1 MYKGGSEFVHVASQG
16 LVFTLNLL
24 CFIHFR
30 SVQNEIC
37 DTVTA
42 FTKFHS
48 TVLDIIKVD
57 DDIAIGLM
65 GECEGAMTEKNNIV
79 CVKYQRH
86 FKSYSVKIYF
96 V

>member
-1 MYKGGSEFVHVASQG
+1 MGRIFIHCIKEEVNLYMSPLSGFSV
-16 LVFTLNLL
+16 TLNLL

-30 SVQNEIC
+30 RVQNEIC
-37 DTVTA
+37 DTVIA

-65 GECEGAMTEKNNIV
+65 GERERN
-79 CVKYQRH
+79 YD
-86 FKSYSVKIYF
+86 
-96 V
+96 